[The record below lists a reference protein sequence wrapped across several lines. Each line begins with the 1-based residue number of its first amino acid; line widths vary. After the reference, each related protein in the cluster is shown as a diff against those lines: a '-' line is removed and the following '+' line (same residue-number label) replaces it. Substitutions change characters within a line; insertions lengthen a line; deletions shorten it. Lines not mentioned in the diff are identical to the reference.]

1 MSCLGRYVKGEGG
14 LSSSTGH
21 SNGSYVCC
29 STVAADASRLITGG
43 RATAAASE
51 RTTYYGAP

>member
-1 MSCLGRYVKGEGG
+1 MSCLVRCVKSEGG

-21 SNGSYVCC
+21 SNGSCVRC
-29 STVAADASRLITGG
+29 STFAADSSRLITGG

-51 RTTYYGAP
+51 RTTYDGVP